1 MNPENSHHR
10 VRVPMNTKLF
20 VLTVVIGATGAA
32 YGQDATTIWTHW
44 ALPSNICVA
53 NTPADEALL
62 RRSIEALRNISP
74 TRAVWVT
81 CSLPMTNHRTPAS
94 DDSVVLSMT
103 MWATT
108 DLPRVTVPCRGAVNV
123 GTGPGQFA
131 YFWDQE
137 STGTGGVA
145 IVGIEPQTTPGV
157 PHRTFGMMCK
167 IPQLSALTEFQVDI
181 AQTQLT
187 GP

>member
-1 MNPENSHHR
+1 MNS
-10 VRVPMNTKLF
+10 KL
-20 VLTVVIGATGAA
+20 VALIIALGVTSSAH
-32 YGQDATTIWTHW
+32 GQDGTTIWTQW

-53 NTPADEALL
+53 NTPADETLL
-62 RRSIEALRNISP
+62 RRSIEGLRNISP
-74 TRAVWVT
+74 TRTVWVT
-81 CSLPMTNHRTPAS
+81 CSLPMTNYRTPPN
-94 DDSVVLSMT
+94 DDNIVMSMT

-123 GTGPGQFA
+123 GTGPGEFA

-137 STGTGGVA
+137 STGTDGVA
-145 IVGIEPQTTPGV
+145 IVGIEPQTEPGI

-187 GP
+187 AP